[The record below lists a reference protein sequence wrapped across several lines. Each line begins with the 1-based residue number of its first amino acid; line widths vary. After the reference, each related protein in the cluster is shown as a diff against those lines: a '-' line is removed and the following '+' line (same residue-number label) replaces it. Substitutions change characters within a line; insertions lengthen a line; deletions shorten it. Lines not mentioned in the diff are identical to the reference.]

1 MSTADLDEKQ
11 QTVTRWIVEYA
22 VFVVWNDFVKHKT
35 VDRNNN
41 RDLIQCTYTINIFF
55 CFRKRIGCLKLKQM
69 L

>member
-41 RDLIQCTYTINIFF
+41 RDLIQCTYTIYI
-55 CFRKRIGCLKLKQM
+55 I
-69 L
+69 